1 MTEPIIRASG
11 LTKAY
16 GGFTAVDGLDLAVQE
31 GEVYGFLGPNGS
43 GKSTTILMLL
53 GLTEPTGGN
62 VRVCGHDPAREP
74 LAVKRQ
80 VGYLPESVGLYTD
93 MTGRQNLRYTA
104 ELNRIPRPEADARIE
119 RLLETVELTAAA
131 DVPAGHYSRGMRQ
144 RLGLADVLLKE
155 PRLVILDDPTLGLD
169 PAGIQWLLAM
179 IHDLS
184 ASQGITVFLSS
195 HALVEVQRICSRVG
209 IMSHGKM
216 VLQGTVADLLR
227 DRSGGYQVSLEVEV
241 STPGLREALARLP
254 GVSGVE
260 AEGERYTLTATTDL
274 RAEAAAAAV
283 GAGARLVGLHAQDR
297 TLEEI
302 YLRYFHQGDAA

>member
-184 ASQGITVFLSS
+184 ASQGITVLLSS

>member
-1 MTEPIIRASG
+1 MTEPIILARS
-11 LTKAY
+11 LSKSY
-16 GGFTAVDGLDLAVQE
+16 GDFAAVGGLDLAVQE

-53 GLTEPTGGN
+53 GLTEPSGGS
-62 VRVCGHDPAREP
+62 VRVCGHDPSREP

-80 VGYLPESVGLYTD
+80 VGYLPESVGLYGD
-93 MTGRQNLRYTA
+93 LTGRQNLRYTA
-104 ELNRIPRPEADARIE
+104 ELNAIPRREADARIE
-119 RLLETVELTAAA
+119 QLLETVELTTAA

-144 RLGLADVLLKE
+144 RLGLADVLLKQ

-184 ASQGITVFLSS
+184 TRQGITVFLSS

-216 VLQGTVADLLR
+216 VLQGTVAELLR
-227 DRSGGYQVSLEVEV
+227 DRSGGFQVSLEVEE
-241 STPGLREALARLP
+241 STPGLRAALESLE
-254 GVSGVE
+254 GVSAVRE
-260 AEGERYTLTATTDL
+260 EGERFVLTAVADL

-283 GAGARLVGLHAQDR
+283 AVGARLVGLHAQDR

-302 YLRYFHQGDAA
+302 YLRYFHEGNAA

>member
-1 MTEPIIRASG
+1 MSEPIILASG

-16 GGFTAVDGLDLAVQE
+16 GDFTAVDGLELAVQE

-53 GLTEPTGGN
+53 GLTEPTGGQ
-62 VRVCGHDPAREP
+62 VRVCGHDPSREP

-80 VGYLPESVGLYTD
+80 VGYLPESVGLYGD

-104 ELNRIPRPEADARIE
+104 ELNRIPRREADTRIE
-119 RLLETVELTAAA
+119 ALLETVELTAAA
-131 DVPAGHYSRGMRQ
+131 DEPAGHYSRGMRQ

-179 IHDLS
+179 IRDLS
-184 ASQGITVFLSS
+184 ERQGITVFLSS

-216 VLQGTVADLLR
+216 VLQGPVAELLR
-227 DRSGGYQVSLEVEV
+227 DAGGGYHISLEIED
-241 STPGLREALARLP
+241 EAPAVRSALERLP

-260 AEGERYTLTATTDL
+260 QDGGRFILTAPTDL

-283 GAGARLVGLHAQDR
+283 GAGARLLGLHSQDR

-302 YLRYFHQGDAA
+302 YLRYFHEGDAA

>member
-16 GGFTAVDGLDLAVQE
+16 GGFTAVDGLDLSVQE

-53 GLTEPTGGN
+53 GLTGPTGGN

-80 VGYLPESVGLYTD
+80 VGYLPESVGLYAD

-227 DRSGGYQVSLEVEV
+227 DRSGGYQLSLEVEA

-260 AEGERYTLTATTDL
+260 SEGERYTLTAATDL

-283 GAGARLVGLHAQDR
+283 GAGARLVGLHAEDR